1 MEVNFYTIFLDIKIK
16 LTSNFREEEEIRR
29 CNILVNARRR
39 IPRGHL
45 QEKIDA
51 VQ

>member
-1 MEVNFYTIFLDIKIK
+1 MEVNIYTIFLEIKIK
-16 LTSNFREEEEIRR
+16 LTPNFRDEEIRR

-39 IPRGHL
+39 IPRRHL

>member
-1 MEVNFYTIFLDIKIK
+1 MEVNFYTIFLNIKIK
-16 LTSNFREEEEIRR
+16 LASNFREEEIRR

-39 IPRGHL
+39 IARRHL